1 MAMTAQDCIFCDIA
15 QGSVPA
21 EKLYDDGKVFAIA
34 DLSPVAP
41 THLLIIPHAHV
52 GTLAD
57 EDADVRDAA
66 AHCLAVAPEVA
77 KVAGVVDGGYR
88 LVANQ
93 GVDAGQIVAH
103 FHLHLLA
110 GRPLGALG

>member
-1 MAMTAQDCIFCDIA
+1 MVEQDCIFCAIA
-15 QGSVPA
+15 QGAVPA
-21 EKLYDDGKVFAIA
+21 EKLYDDGTIFAIA

-41 THLLIIPHAHV
+41 THLLIIPHVHV
-52 GTLAD
+52 AALAG
-57 EDADVRDAA
+57 EGADALDAA

-77 KVAGVVDGGYR
+77 RGAGVVDGGYR

-93 GVDAGQIVAH
+93 GADADQEIDH

-110 GRPLGALG
+110 GRPLKAMG